1 MCLHVLGTASKWY
14 RDLGECHSCG
24 LVPQGWEKPSWLVL
38 SSRAWRRIQIFS
50 PGCRKTEFFL
60 VLLDT
65 FYFHLLGLKTLAS
78 RRKYLG
84 TLTHK
89 GSGLSDLACELCG
102 VVHFCLYHEVCNL
115 VFCFVCS
122 PFQISLE
129 FRNLAE
135 KYQTVIADIC
145 QKMGCG
151 MAEFV
156 DKHVTSK
163 QDWDKVSV
171 SVSRVYI
178 C

>member
-1 MCLHVLGTASKWY
+1 MREVTVW
-14 RDLGECHSCG
+14 
-24 LVPQGWEKPSWLVL
+24 P
-38 SSRAWRRIQIFS
+38 
-50 PGCRKTEFFL
+50 
-60 VLLDT
+60 
-65 FYFHLLGLKTLAS
+65 
-78 RRKYLG
+78 
-84 TLTHK
+84 
-89 GSGLSDLACELCG
+89 GLSALRGCAFLFGNMKCVIL
-102 VVHFCLYHEVCNL
+102 
-115 VFCFVCS
+115 CFVFLWP

-171 SVSRVYI
+171 SVSRVHL

>member
-1 MCLHVLGTASKWY
+1 M
-14 RDLGECHSCG
+14 
-24 LVPQGWEKPSWLVL
+24 
-38 SSRAWRRIQIFS
+38 
-50 PGCRKTEFFL
+50 
-60 VLLDT
+60 
-65 FYFHLLGLKTLAS
+65 
-78 RRKYLG
+78 
-84 TLTHK
+84 K

-102 VVHFCLYHEVCNL
+102 AVHFCLYHEMCHL

-122 PFQISLE
+122 SFQISLE

-171 SVSRVYI
+171 SVNRVYI

>member
-1 MCLHVLGTASKWY
+1 MPWLWLS
-14 RDLGECHSCG
+14 
-24 LVPQGWEKPSWLVL
+24 PQLWEKPFWLVL
-38 SSRAWRRIQIFS
+38 SSRAWRRIQIFP
-50 PGCRKTEFFL
+50 PGSRKTEFFL
-60 VLLDT
+60 VLLEFLFSFAWIKDT
-65 FYFHLLGLKTLAS
+65 SFKKEVLGDPDWWREVACLIFLVSSA
-78 RRKYLG
+78 
-84 TLTHK
+84 
-89 GSGLSDLACELCG
+89 GLCTSACAIKC
-102 VVHFCLYHEVCNL
+102 VCNL
-115 VFCFVCS
+115 MFCFVCS

-171 SVSRVYI
+171 SVSWVYI